1 MSLNDTPNSLRTRI
15 TFLGKRNAGKSSLVN
30 AITGQELSVVSDV
43 AGTTTDPVNKS
54 MELLPLG
61 PVVITDTAGYDD
73 IGELGKKR
81 IEKTD
86 RMLAVTDIA
95 VLVKVAGDS
104 VYDEKE
110 NIIIEKLKSRSIPFI
125 TVYNK
130 CELLSKLP
138 EVDKDEIFVSAK
150 TGYNINKLKEIIANL
165 KPKENTSKMIGD
177 FVDKGDF
184 VVFVTPIDEAAP
196 KGRLILPQQ
205 QAIRDTLDTGAIAVV
220 VQPEELKKTLD
231 NLSIKPKLIVTD
243 SQVFG
248 VVSKIVPEDIPL
260 TSFSILVARIKGLL
274 NDAVKGAAKLSEIQN
289 GDKILISEGCTH
301 HRQCND
307 IGTVK
312 LPALIK
318 KYTGKEI
325 VFDFTSGGDFPASLK
340 DYALI
345 VHCGGCMITEKEMNH
360 RVREA
365 IAQNVPITNYGTAIA
380 QINGILRRSLEILPE
395 LSKLIN

>member
-1 MSLNDTPNSLRTRI
+1 MSLNDTPTSMRTRI

-73 IGELGKKR
+73 VGTLGEKR

-95 VLVKVAGDS
+95 VLVKDALDNS
-104 VYDEKE
+104 SNDKE
-110 NIIIEKLKSRSIPFI
+110 TEIIEKLKARSIPYV

-130 CELLSKLP
+130 CELLSNTPKSN
-138 EVDKDEIFVSAK
+138 EQEIYVSAK
-150 TGYNINKLKEIIANL
+150 TGHNIDKLKEIIANL
-165 KPKENTSKMIGD
+165 KPKENNLKMVGD
-177 FVDKGDF
+177 FINKGDF

-205 QAIRDTLDTGAIAVV
+205 QAIRDTLDNGAIAVV
-220 VQPEELKKTLD
+220 VQPEELKQTLD
-231 NLSIKPKLIVTD
+231 SLSCKPALVVTD

-248 VVSKIVPEDIPL
+248 QVSKIVPKDIPL
-260 TSFSILVARIKGLL
+260 TSFSILVARVKGLL
-274 NDAVKGAAKLSEIQN
+274 NEAVKGAAMLSEIQN

-312 LPALIK
+312 LPGLIK
-318 KYTGKEI
+318 KFTEKEI
-325 VFDFTSGGDFPASLK
+325 EFNFTSGGDFPGDLSE
-340 DYALI
+340 YALI
-345 VHCGGCMITEKEMNH
+345 VHCGGCMISEKEMGH

-365 IAQNVPITNYGTAIA
+365 KAQNVPITNYGTAIA
-380 QINGILRRSLEILPE
+380 LMNGILKRSLEILPE
-395 LSKLIN
+395 LSKLVD